1 MNEYIFY
8 TTEGMTLPPNEDKE
22 IDNCQ
27 ILGFIEAKNSSEAMD
42 LLLENNPWIV
52 EAGYSLSEI
61 RVKQVLTKEQIKDI
75 QAIVDYNWA
84 DEEKHYEEC
93 CECGECD
100 ECEECCECGEYPKD
114 HIFEVL
120 KRLKQ
125 IYNT

>member
-1 MNEYIFY
+1 MNEYISY
-8 TTEGMTLPPNEDKE
+8 TTEGMTLSPNKDEE

-27 ILGFIEAKNSSEAMD
+27 ILGFVEAENSSEAKD
-42 LLLENNPWIV
+42 LLLEDNPWIV

-61 RVKQVLTKEQIKDI
+61 RVKQVLTKEQMKDI
-75 QAIVDYNWA
+75 QAIVGYNWA

-93 CECGECD
+93 
-100 ECEECCECGEYPKD
+100 GEYPKK

-125 IYNT
+125 ICNT

>member
-8 TTEGMTLPPNEDKE
+8 TIEGMTLPQNENEE

-27 ILGFIEAKNSSEAMD
+27 ILGFVEAKNSSEAKD
-42 LLLENNPWIV
+42 LLLEDNPWIV

-61 RVKQVLTKEQIKDI
+61 KVKQVLTKEQMKDI
-75 QAIVDYNWA
+75 QAIVDYNFA

-93 CECGECD
+93 GEHP
-100 ECEECCECGEYPKD
+100 EE
-114 HIFEVL
+114 HIFEVI

-125 IYNT
+125 IYST